1 MKELS
6 FLTVSRSSAFWA
18 LAGASLALLAAC
30 GDDVTEVNQNGIE
43 MISTV
48 SAEKCTEADNGRTV
62 FASVENSLFVCSK
75 GEWQDLSGA
84 DGVNGTDGISGTSCK
99 VAKATADSMWFKC
112 GDQTTVVELPA
123 GVAGKVGAAGAD
135 GESCK
140 VSKMSADSV
149 WFKCGDQVTSME
161 LPEGA
166 KGATGA
172 TGAEGAKGEKGDKG
186 DDGASCEIT
195 RVAND
200 SLWFKC
206 GDKLTGVEL
215 PEGAKGAT
223 GAAGAAGAKGDKGE
237 TGAAGTSCEISK
249 TTSDSLWFKCG
260 DQEKSIPL
268 PKGSVDPAEAEQL
281 QKVYQKKVYLQK
293 EFNGEDFEFLDI
305 KWPYATVWIEE
316 LDPKTMMPTGKSFSF
331 QAGLDADKDASFE
344 DSYSLFKTYS
354 VDVSVSNIL
363 SSLVRVR
370 VELGYMNY
378 HDASAFVEIPAHS
391 LYAVTNLEDETPVYV
406 SLASDLKSARVQKLV
421 ADGKTYEEANEQA
434 NTEIYDAFG
443 LDDETVAKM
452 TAAKLIDC
460 YDEPECAIKNNVES
474 FDVGKL
480 YNAKTYADYQEGC
493 RSLFAWIDLGVLADG
508 SNVDKV
514 SGWNAARKIFAET
527 GSLTGNLN
535 LVENSQ
541 KLEPQIFVD
550 LYFDGLSFPA
560 SLVVEKYL
568 TFKDDSGK
576 EVVCS
581 SETIGALAQLTTE
594 NSLYYGVWFGCN
606 GYEWQKTPVEI
617 KNVCSAGSDNKLK
630 TIKYGDKYY
639 TCKQHQESW
648 LWAEASD
655 AEIYVSKLPTC
666 SSETDGAYD
675 YSDDF
680 GYSICK
686 KIDGS
691 WVWVSTAADFVNIY
705 NAKCDASKDGQ
716 LVTEGLPLS
725 ELPVV
730 CDKNNEFFYFA
741 RLASASEFAL
751 KKACL
756 KDGETMKVNDRDFTC
771 SIDSDRDIHTWR
783 GTVDFN
789 RDIQIDGNH
798 SAVKEPPYNTVV
810 IDTLEWMTDDLN
822 YEPENEGKDESNG
835 IRCVN
840 PSSSASVC
848 SYRLYTWEASQQEG
862 VCPEDWRIP
871 TEDEFQKLYDA
882 AANLGGCV
890 WSPGN
895 ALTPCVGNA
904 LKSSSGWNSS
914 ELHGWQ
920 YRGSDYLGFNA
931 SGSGYYYADMQ
942 IGGYA
947 AASWGGRTNYW
958 TATKGKTFYIEG
970 RDGAK
975 FRDAE
980 DGDPFYS
987 VRCVRT
993 FKVN

>member
-6 FLTVSRSSAFWA
+6 FLTVSRSSAFLA

-62 FASVENSLFVCSK
+62 FASVENSLFACSK

-149 WFKCGDQVTSME
+149 WFKCGDQVTGME

-186 DDGASCEIT
+186 DDGASCEIA

-293 EFNGEDFEFLDI
+293 VIEEFNIDFSNI
-305 KWPYATVWIEE
+305 KWPYATAWIEE

-344 DSYSLFKTYS
+344 KSNLMFKTYS
-354 VDVSVSNIL
+354 ADVSVTNIL
-363 SSLVRVR
+363 SPLVRVR

-378 HDASAFVEIPAHS
+378 DVYDSENGSHLWRQIPAHS
-391 LYAVTNLEDETPVYV
+391 LYAVTNLEDETSVYV

-443 LDDETVAKM
+443 LDDETVAAK
-452 TAAKLIDC
+452 KLINC
-460 YDEPECAIKNNVES
+460 YDESESAIKNNVET
-474 FDVGKL
+474 FDLLKN
-480 YNAKTYADYQEGC
+480 YNAKTYVDYQEGC
-493 RSLFAWIDLGVLADG
+493 HSLFAWIDLGVFADE

-535 LVENSQ
+535 MVENSR
-541 KLEPQIFVD
+541 KLEPQIFAD
-550 LYFDGLSFPA
+550 LYFDGAAFPA

-568 TFKDDSGK
+568 TFKDDNGD
-576 EVVCS
+576 EVVCTG
-581 SETIGALAQLTTE
+581 ETEGKLAQLATE
-594 NSLYYGVWFGCN
+594 SSLYYGVWFGCN
-606 GYEWQKTPVEI
+606 GYEWQKTPVETKI
-617 KNVCSAGSDNKLK
+617 GCSPGSDNAHK
-630 TIKYGDKYY
+630 TIKYGDTYY
-639 TCKQHQESW
+639 TCYPDEGWKS
-648 LWAEASD
+648 ASD
-655 AEIYVSKLPTC
+655 AEIYVSTLPTC

-686 KIDGS
+686 KIDES

-730 CDKNNEFFYFA
+730 CDKNEPYYA
-741 RLASASEFAL
+741 RLASASEIAL

-756 KDGETMKVNDRDFTC
+756 EDGETTEVNGREFTC
-771 SIDSDRDIHTWR
+771 GIDSERDIHTWR

-789 RDIQIDGNH
+789 RNIQIDGNH
-798 SAVKEPPYNTVV
+798 SAVKEPSYNTVV

-822 YEPENEGKDESNG
+822 YEPENKANDESNG

>member
-1 MKELS
+1 MKKLS
-6 FLTVSRSSAFWA
+6 FLTVARSGTLLA
-18 LAGASLALLAAC
+18 LGGASLALLAAC
-30 GDDVTEVNQNGIE
+30 GDEVTEVNQNGVE
-43 MISTV
+43 MVSSIST
-48 SAEKCTEADNGRTV
+48 EKCTEDDNGRTV
-62 FASVENSLFVCSK
+62 YATVENSLFVCAEGK
-75 GEWQDLSGA
+75 WQDLSGE
-84 DGVNGTDGISGTSCK
+84 DGVNGTDGASGTSCK
-99 VAKATADSMWFKC
+99 VAKATADS
-112 GDQTTVVELPA
+112 L
-123 GVAGKVGAAGAD
+123 
-135 GESCK
+135 
-140 VSKMSADSV
+140 
-149 WFKCGDQVTSME
+149 WFKCGDQV
-161 LPEGA
+161 
-166 KGATGA
+166 
-172 TGAEGAKGEKGDKG
+172 
-186 DDGASCEIT
+186 
-195 RVAND
+195 
-200 SLWFKC
+200 
-206 GDKLTGVEL
+206 TGVEL

-223 GAAGAAGAKGDKGE
+223 GAAGEKGAKGAIGAAGTSCEISKVANDSLWFKCGDQVTGVELPEGAKGATGE
-237 TGAAGTSCEISK
+237 KGATGAAGTSCEILK

-260 DQEKSIPL
+260 EQETSIPL
-268 PKGSVDPAEAEQL
+268 PQGNVDPAVAEQL

-293 EFNGEDFEFLDI
+293 AFEGEDLDFENI

-344 DSYSLFKTYS
+344 DPYSLFKTYS

-443 LDDETVAKM
+443 LDDKM
-452 TAAKLIDC
+452 VAAKKLLYC

-480 YNAKTYADYQEGC
+480 YNAKTYADYQEAS
-493 RSLFAWIDLGVLADG
+493 RSLFAWIDFGVLADEA
-508 SNVDKV
+508 NVDKV
-514 SGWNAARKIFAET
+514 SGWNAARKVFAET
-527 GSLTGNLN
+527 GSLAGNLN

-541 KLEPQIFVD
+541 KLEPQIFAD
-550 LYFDGLSFPA
+550 LYFDGGKFSA
-560 SLVVEKYL
+560 SSVVEKYL
-568 TFKDDSGK
+568 TFKDDEGN

-581 SETIGALAQLTTE
+581 SETEGILAQLTTE
-594 NSLYYGVWFGCN
+594 SSLYDGVWFTCDYDG
-606 GYEWQKTPVEI
+606 WQKASVKE
-617 KNVCSAGSDNKLK
+617 KNECSAESGNAYK
-630 TIKYGDKYY
+630 TIKYGNQYY
-639 TCKQHQESW
+639 TCDPEDGW
-648 LWAEASD
+648 LIASEGD
-655 AEIYVSKLPTC
+655 IYRSKLPTC

-675 YSDDF
+675 NSVDY
-680 GYSICK
+680 GYSICVK
-686 KIDGS
+686 RGES
-691 WVWVSTAADFVNIY
+691 WVWASVSAYLVNIY
-705 NAKCDASKDGQ
+705 NAKCDESKDGQ
-716 LVTEGLPLS
+716 LITEGLPLS

-730 CDKNNEFFYFA
+730 CYKDNEYYSA
-741 RLASASEFAL
+741 RLASTSEIAL
-751 KKACL
+751 KKVCL
-756 KDGETMKVNDRDFTC
+756 ENGETTEVNGREFTC

-789 RDIQIDGNH
+789 RTIQIDGYH
-798 SAVKEPPYNTVV
+798 SAVNEPSYNTVV
-810 IDTLEWMTDDLN
+810 VDTLEWMTDDLD
-822 YEPENEGKDESNG
+822 YEPKNNDNDESNG

-840 PSSSASVC
+840 PSSSASTC
-848 SYRLYTWEASQQEG
+848 KYRLYTWEASQQEG
-862 VCPEDWRIP
+862 VCPDDWRIP
-871 TEDEFQKLYDA
+871 TEDDFQSLYNA

-895 ALTPCVGNA
+895 VLPLCVGGA
-904 LKSSSGWNSS
+904 LKSSSQWSES

-920 YRGSDYLGFNA
+920 YSGSDYLGFDA

-942 IGGYA
+942 IGGYE
-947 AASWGGRTNYW
+947 AASWGGRVNYW
-958 TATKGKTFYIEG
+958 TATKGKTLYIEG

-975 FRDAE
+975 FRNAE